1 MMLQPRHVFFCWS
14 IAVLAAAYGGSSLS
28 DRPNSRRPRVHY
40 YDKDFSLSEQ
50 NIKVSLSHPQLQG
63 GQIGFD
69 LGVKLV

>member
-1 MMLQPRHVFFCWS
+1 MFSFVGPLRCSQRLT
-14 IAVLAAAYGGSSLS
+14 AVLLSVTTPTAAAT
-28 DRPNSRRPRVHY
+28 PVHY